1 MKERERE
8 REKIQCAKHQGNKEK
23 ENKEDKHLQQRD
35 PIRWWEAKD
44 NEENCPF
51 RKTKTRHLLWKLFI
65 GLSTFEIEWRGNKK
79 GRASMHKLKW
89 DKKESLSAFWI
100 VSIWVWNITNKH
112 ISKENP
118 NEWLI
123 AIYFENCL
131 WQLHC
136 RGSGCLDTRNGQP
149 ELTALSSVLHL
160 RTASCPKLTAVWFTL
175 LKGQRRTQFPWLS
188 YSSRLNRSWFAEEP

>member
-1 MKERERE
+1 MR
-8 REKIQCAKHQGNKEK
+8 KIVLSGKLRHGTCF
-23 ENKEDKHLQQRD
+23 
-35 PIRWWEAKD
+35 
-44 NEENCPF
+44 ENC
-51 RKTKTRHLLWKLFI
+51 LLVSL
-65 GLSTFEIEWRGNKK
+65 L
-79 GRASMHKLKW
+79 LKSNEGGI
-89 DKKESLSAFWI
+89 KKEELPCINWNGTKRSSLSAFWI

-123 AIYFENCL
+123 AIYFENCP

-160 RTASCPKLTAVWFTL
+160 RTASCPKLTAVWFAL